1 MASVVIYS
9 RIMFSILWLY
19 DWICF
24 VHNTKL
30 KTLGITKNDGKKNL
44 LRTDCWLVRNACN
57 YLLWQKWKHSYS
69 ELVES
74 LSGSQGTVDYPI
86 IHFAGCRQVH
96 LESHLAIIE
105 ASYIEKCIHV
115 VMLLANQ
122 SLQSTPDL
130 NVSIFVRK
138 PAGTWGK
145 HANLKSTQCKT

>member
-105 ASYIEKCIHV
+105 ASYIDREMHSCCYGVGKSESPVHSRLKCLYIYEETHRN
-115 VMLLANQ
+115 L
-122 SLQSTPDL
+122 
-130 NVSIFVRK
+130 
-138 PAGTWGK
+138 GK
-145 HANLKSTQCKT
+145 TCQLKEHTV